1 MSKSSKLVLTGIL
14 SELLIN
20 LAAGW
25 YGVAIIIPISSTEPF
40 AVNLNVL
47 TANIIFGTVCIIIS
61 YKLRISI
68 KKRR

>member
-1 MSKSSKLVLTGIL
+1 MQKFSKLILEQIL

-25 YGVAIIIPISSTEPF
+25 YGAAVIIPIASLKPTVIDLS
-40 AVNLNVL
+40 AL
-47 TANIIFGTVCIIIS
+47 TADIIFGTVCIIIS
-61 YKLRISI
+61 YKLRVEI